1 MTRRNNQTNTLIKRI
16 VIVGDLLLLNG
27 LLLLFRWLHPAMSQ
41 WSDNITEVFWL
52 VCNMAMLLAQ
62 WKFST
67 IIHLRLVS
75 GGDILR
81 RVCELI
87 IAQTIIAYIVMKA
100 VKMSVPVG
108 KLLLLMGLSMIVL
121 LITVRLFERYAIK
134 RFRQAGMNTR
144 TVSFIGADPALATL
158 YNRLDT
164 DTTLGYRVK
173 GYYADTELSFEGN
186 LNDSESK
193 SRESAFLQ
201 LGSKL
206 ELMEA
211 VKADKV
217 LDLGDEVYVCLPRT
231 EREEI
236 RVLSDYCDRHVIHF
250 YYLPATE
257 DRLDLNLKREF
268 LDDMEVF
275 TTHEVP
281 LENIV
286 NRVMKRGFDIV
297 VSFLV
302 LLCIL
307 PLLPF
312 IALLIVM
319 QSPGPVFFRQ
329 QRTGI
334 NGKVFMCYKFRSM
347 HTNQEADRLQATED
361 DPRKFPFGS
370 FMRKYNI
377 DELPQFWNVLTG
389 NMSIV
394 GPRPHMLL
402 HTQQYSQLIGSYMV
416 RHFVKPGITGWAQV
430 TGFRGETKE
439 LWQMEERV
447 KRDIWYIEHW
457 SIWLDLRIIWITIKS
472 LFIHDEHAY

>member
-1 MTRRNNQTNTLIKRI
+1 MTRRNNQTNTLIKRL
-16 VIVGDLLLLNG
+16 VVVGDLLLLNG
-27 LLLLFRWLHPAMSQ
+27 LLILFRWLHPAMSQ
-41 WSDNITEVFWL
+41 WNTETTETFWV

-81 RVCELI
+81 RVFELT

-100 VKMSVPVG
+100 VDRSMPVG
-108 KLLLLMGLSMIVL
+108 KLLLLLGICLLFSLIV
-121 LITVRLFERYAIK
+121 IRLFERNAIK
-134 RFRQAGMNTR
+134 RFRRAGMNTR
-144 TVSFIGADPALATL
+144 TVSFIGADPVLVTL
-158 YNRLDT
+158 YNMLGKNP
-164 DTTLGYRVK
+164 TLGYQVK
-173 GYYADTELSFEGN
+173 GYYANREINENGN
-186 LNDSESK
+186 RNWDLY
-193 SRESAFLQ
+193 RT
-201 LGSKL
+201 GSLL

-211 VKADKV
+211 VKADKP
-217 LDLGDEVYVCLPRT
+217 LDLGDEVYVCLPRS
-231 EREEI
+231 ERENL
-236 RVLSDYCDRHVIHF
+236 RLLSEYCDRHVIHF

-257 DRLDLNLKREF
+257 ERLNLNLKREF

-286 NRVMKRGFDIV
+286 NRVVKRVFDII
-297 VSFLV
+297 VSIIV
-302 LLCIL
+302 LLLCL
-307 PLLPF
+307 PLLPI
-312 IALLIVM
+312 IALIIVI
-319 QSPGPVFFRQ
+319 QSPGPIFFRQ

-334 NGKVFMCYKFRSM
+334 NGKEFMCYKFRSM
-347 HTNQEADRLQATED
+347 HTNKEADKLQATKD

-377 DELPQFWNVLTG
+377 DELPQFWNALKGT
-389 NMSIV
+389 MSIV

-402 HTQQYSQLIGSYMV
+402 HTEQYSQQIGSYMV

-447 KRDIWYIEHW
+447 KRDIWYIENW
-457 SIWLDLRIIWITIKS
+457 SIWLDLRIIWMTVKS
-472 LFIHDEHAY
+472 LFIHDKKAY